1 MSENFIFQSILLDH
15 CWVCGKRFTNSCPPG
30 LANREDHHIIPR
42 AYVGTDGPQVSLC
55 DGCHTKVH
63 KIQNCL
69 LSKKP
74 YYEFVKGFDSQNVRK
89 LVYLG
94 TCAANAYLATK
105 KDPNKKTLIT
115 FSIGGDRVKK
125 LEALKKAIPN
135 LNSRAS
141 IYNYALDLLYTK
153 YFGNLR

>member
-1 MSENFIFQSILLDH
+1 M
-15 CWVCGKRFTNSCPPG
+15 
-30 LANREDHHIIPR
+30 
-42 AYVGTDGPQVSLC
+42 
-55 DGCHTKVH
+55 
-63 KIQNCL
+63 
-69 LSKKP
+69 LSKKS
-74 YYEFVKGFDSQNVRK
+74 YYEFVKGFDFQNVRK

-141 IYNYALDLLYTK
+141 IYNYALDLLYAK
-153 YFGNLR
+153 YFGNLK